1 MAIDYDLV
9 LYVYNSLKKGYK
21 PSVKLDK
28 IMAMHEALENGQCTC
43 DDEVLVSMIY
53 AIVDY
58 VNNNR

>member
-21 PSVKLDK
+21 PSVNLDK
-28 IMAMHEALENGQCTC
+28 IVAMHQAIESGQCTC

-53 AIVDY
+53 AIIDHL
-58 VNNNR
+58 NKNR